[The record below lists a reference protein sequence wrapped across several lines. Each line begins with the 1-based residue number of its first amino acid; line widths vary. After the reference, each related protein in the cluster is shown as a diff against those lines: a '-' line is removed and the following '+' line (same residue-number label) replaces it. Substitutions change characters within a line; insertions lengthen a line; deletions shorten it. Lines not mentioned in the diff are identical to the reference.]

1 MKKENVLKALKE
13 HKPIIVNYG
22 KGYLSNKDIK
32 ELATYDDTLNTYTSS
47 TGVWSKTLLNEILN
61 DKVEDVS
68 LELVQ

>member
-1 MKKENVLKALKE
+1 MKKENVLKTLKE

-32 ELATYDDTLNTYTSS
+32 ELATYDYTLNTYTSS